1 MIRLDKSIF
10 VTAPHPA
17 TLPITKLLTSCEL
30 HFGQD
35 SGPGGQHKNK
45 KFTAVTIIHSPTNI
59 QGWASERRSQAQ
71 NKHQAIRRLRMNLAK
86 KVRVQISNPIKRSD
100 CWEQRR
106 GGGKQISINPKHEE
120 YPRLVSEALD
130 VLASCK
136 WDVAAASSALAIT
149 MSQLVKLLRND
160 PEILS
165 GLNHLRELKGL
176 PRLR

>member
-1 MIRLDKSIF
+1 MIHLDKAIF
-10 VTAPHPA
+10 VPGPHPA
-17 TLPITKLLTSCEL
+17 TLPIAKLLTSCEL
-30 HFGQD
+30 QFGQD

-45 KFTAVTIIHSPTNI
+45 KFTAVTITHSPTKI

-71 NKHQAIRRLRMNLAK
+71 NKHQAIKRLRMNLAK
-86 KVRVQISNPIKRSD
+86 KVRVKIQAPVKRSA

-120 YPRLVSEALD
+120 YPSLVSESLD
-130 VLASCK
+130 VLKLCN
-136 WDVAAASSALAIT
+136 WDVAAASSMLAIT

-160 PEILS
+160 PEILT
-165 GLNHLRELKGL
+165 GLNHLRELRGL